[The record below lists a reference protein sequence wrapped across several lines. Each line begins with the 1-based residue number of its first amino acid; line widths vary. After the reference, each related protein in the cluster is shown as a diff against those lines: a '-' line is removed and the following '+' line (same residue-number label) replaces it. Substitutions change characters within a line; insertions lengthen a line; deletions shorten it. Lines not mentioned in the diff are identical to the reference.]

1 MNRYFIKL
9 SAMSFLFC
17 ILVFFNT
24 QTLFGQSSDETDSP
38 AEKASLSLDDIMDR
52 VEKRYAGSGFSARFD
67 QKSTIKAMEIT
78 DTAHGKLFVKR
89 PDMMR
94 WEYEAPEKQIIMT
107 DGDTLW
113 IYRPADKQVMTGKA
127 PAYFGSGKGAS
138 FLSDIRAVR
147 KQFIVSLEKKD
158 DSVFYVLKL
167 VPMEKKFDISA
178 IYLSISKENFDVV
191 KIATYNAYEDET
203 LIVMGNFQFN
213 QEFDNAMFN
222 FAIPPG
228 GVDILRL
235 EE

>member
-1 MNRYFIKL
+1 MNRYFMKL
-9 SAMSFLFC
+9 SAVSFLFC
-17 ILVFFNT
+17 ALVFFNT
-24 QTLFGQSSDETDSP
+24 QTLLGQDSGKASVLP
-38 AEKASLSLDDIMDR
+38 AEKPSLSLDDIMDR
-52 VEKRYAGSGFSARFD
+52 IEKRYAGSGFSAHFD

-78 DTAHGKLFVKR
+78 DNAYGKLFVKR

-127 PAYFGSGKGAS
+127 PVYFGNGKGAT

-167 VPMEKKFDISA
+167 LPKEKKFDISV
-178 IYLSISKENFDVV
+178 IYLSISKKNFDVV
-191 KIATYNAYEDET
+191 KIASYNAYEDET
-203 LIVMGNFQFN
+203 LIVMGDFQFN
-213 QEFDNAMFN
+213 QEFDNAIFN

-228 GVDILRL
+228 IDILKL